1 MSTSQSLAPGKELGR
16 YELLLPVAQGG
27 MATVWAARQK
37 GSRGFQKTVA
47 IKTML
52 PALSDDAMFE
62 RMFLD
67 EAALAAR
74 IHHPNVA
81 EILDLGEQDEILYI
95 VMEWVDGEALSVL
108 ARASKK
114 NDILIPHRIC
124 LRIAAQACMGLHA
137 AHELHDENDQAL
149 GIVHRDVSPQNI
161 LVTYDG
167 HVKLVDFGVAK
178 ATNRAGGETSAG
190 QLKGKIPYMSPEQA
204 KGGNVDR
211 RTDIFALGIVL
222 YKLTTGIHPFA
233 GDTDLATMTKI
244 ISQPALPP
252 RARNPR
258 YPADLEHVLMTCLQ
272 KDPDKRF
279 QNMLELERAI
289 QDCLLREG
297 TTTDED
303 VANFVRTLM
312 GDRGQKRRAQL
323 RDAIRLLD
331 ERATAPALTD
341 GPLVHENV
349 SELLLTQMR
358 SGVGRSI
365 PAPRPSGSG
374 LEMLPDSAV
383 LTSPTA
389 LPVELPAGKRRRS
402 GMVVAAA
409 AIALTGLLGA
419 GFVLSSN
426 TPTTTTAS
434 TPTAAPTL
442 DPAPPA
448 TAEPAAAAVTAA
460 PSVEPAALDLSA
472 LPETPTEDV
481 REPRAPR
488 NDPRPATASTTKPTA
503 APTTTTPVKPSTKW
517 VPSVTNPGF

>member
-81 EILDLGEQDEILYI
+81 EILDLGEQDDILYI
-95 VMEWVDGEALSVL
+95 VMEWIDGEALSVL

-114 NDILIPHRIC
+114 SDILIPPRIC

-137 AHELHDENDQAL
+137 AHELADENDQPL

-167 HVKLVDFGVAK
+167 RVKLVDFGVAK

-211 RTDIFALGIVL
+211 RTDIFAMGIVL

-244 ISQPALPP
+244 ISQPVLPP

-258 YPADLEHVLMTCLQ
+258 YPANLEQVLLKCLQ
-272 KDPDKRF
+272 KDPDKRYST
-279 QNMLELERAI
+279 MLEMERAVQEVLI
-289 QDCLLREG
+289 GEG
-297 TTTDED
+297 ATTDED
-303 VANFVRTLM
+303 VATFVRTLM

-323 RDAIRLLD
+323 RDAVRLLD
-331 ERATAPALTD
+331 ERATTPTLSE

-349 SELLLTQMR
+349 SELVLTQMR
-358 SGVGRSI
+358 SGVGRDF
-365 PAPRPSGSG
+365 PPPRPSGSG
-374 LEMLPDSAV
+374 LEMLADSAV
-383 LTSPTA
+383 LTSPTH
-389 LPVELPAGKRRRS
+389 LPVEVPNAKRRRS
-402 GMVVAAA
+402 GVVVVAAA

-419 GFVLSSN
+419 GFVLSTKN
-426 TPTTTTAS
+426 TATA
-434 TPTAAPTL
+434 PAAPPAAPTL

-448 TAEPAAAAVTAA
+448 LAQTAAAPTTSA
-460 PSVEPAALDLSA
+460 SVEPAALDVSA
-472 LPETPTEDV
+472 LPSPTPD
-481 REPRAPR
+481 APADAR
-488 NDPRPATASTTKPTA
+488 SARPDPRSAPPTSTKPSATPSSTTAT
-503 APTTTTPVKPSTKW
+503 KPSTKW